1 MSESSGTTNSLV
13 SGTQTAETPAETTL
27 TSPES
32 SANLAPT
39 PEKIEPAK
47 TEPAAPVVEP
57 LTAEAIKF
65 PENFQVDEPVLNEFL
80 GVMNNAE
87 LSPQARAQALVD
99 LQAKVVSEASEKASE
114 TYHNLRAQWTEQ
126 AKTEFGERLE
136 PTIGEIGKLIDAYG
150 GTKEQIMEIRD
161 AFALTGAGDNP
172 SIFRLFAN
180 LAKELVK
187 EGRPL
192 GGQPAGGARTAAEI
206 LFPNQA
212 KG

>member
-1 MSESSGTTNSLV
+1 M
-13 SGTQTAETPAETTL
+13 
-27 TSPES
+27 
-32 SANLAPT
+32 
-39 PEKIEPAK
+39 
-47 TEPAAPVVEP
+47 
-57 LTAEAIKF
+57 
-65 PENFQVDEPVLNEFL
+65 DEPVLNEFL

-136 PTIGEIGKLIDAYG
+136 PTIGEISKLIDAYG
-150 GTKEQIMEIRD
+150 GTKEQITEIRD

-180 LAKELVK
+180 IAKELVK

-192 GGQPAGGARTAAEI
+192 GGQPAGGARTTAEI
-206 LFPNQA
+206 LFPNHP